1 MSIFKNDYKC
11 LDCRKCFRRNELFKL
26 LGDKEL
32 EIVNENR
39 IEVNFKQGEVIFKQG
54 SPMTHIVILNS
65 GMAKSYIEGLRN
77 KNLIL
82 NIVKP
87 YEINCGP
94 GMYVDNRHHCSLMAI
109 TDSDACFIDAT
120 AFKKVVRMNSTFAE
134 EFIKHLSSKTIDSF
148 QRFVTITQKN
158 MEGRIAEALIY
169 LQKFVYENGSIK
181 YLTKQDLADFT
192 GMTRES
198 AIRVLK
204 EFKDEGVIDEQDK
217 EILLLNETTLAK
229 YSELG

>member
-1 MSIFKNDYKC
+1 
-11 LDCRKCFRRNELFKL
+11 LFKL
-26 LGDKEL
+26 LNDE
-32 EIVNENR
+32 EIAWVNENR
-39 IEVNFKQGEVIFKQG
+39 MEVHFKAGEVIFKQG
-54 SPMTHIVILNS
+54 SPMTHIVILNE
-65 GMAKSYIEGLRN
+65 GMAKSYIEGLRD

-94 GMYVDNRHHCSLMAI
+94 GMYVDNRHHCSLMAL
-109 TDSDACFIDAT
+109 TECDACFIDAS
-120 AFKKVVRMNSTFAE
+120 AFKKVIRMNPKFAE
-134 EFIKHLSSKTIDSF
+134 ELIKHLSARTIDSF

-169 LQKFVYENGSIK
+169 LNQNVFNNGSIK
-181 YLTKQDLADFT
+181 NLTKQDLADFT

-204 EFKDEGVIDEQDK
+204 EFKDEGVIDEKEK
-217 EILLLNETTLAK
+217 EILLLNPVTLGK
-229 YSELG
+229 YADLG

>member
-1 MSIFKNDYKC
+1 M
-11 LDCRKCFRRNELFKL
+11 
-26 LGDKEL
+26 
-32 EIVNENR
+32 
-39 IEVNFKQGEVIFKQG
+39 EVHFKQGEVIFKQG
-54 SPMTHIVILNS
+54 SPMTHIVIINS
-65 GMAKSYIEGLRN
+65 GMAKSYIEGVRD

-94 GMYVDNRHHCSLMAI
+94 GMYVDNRHHCSLQAI
-109 TDSDACFIDAT
+109 TEADACFIDA
-120 AFKKVVRMNSTFAE
+120 AGFKKVVRLNPHFAE
-134 EFIKHLSSKTIDSF
+134 EFIKHLSTKTIDSF

-169 LQKFVYENGSIK
+169 LQKNIYENGSIK
-181 YLTKQDLADFT
+181 NLTKQDIADFT

-204 EFKDEGVIDEQDK
+204 EFKDEGVIDEKDK
-217 EILLLNETTLAK
+217 EILLLNEATLVK
-229 YSELG
+229 YAELG